1 MYHRECAAACVRAGL
16 HMCPLCRAQWPVK
29 EFSAYGVIGLFSGG
43 VSSVANAF
51 RVLRDVAS
59 PAVYLTARF
68 VNQLISTNAQ
78 YKGMTAL
85 MWAVNHEYF
94 VVVYKLLQAGVNPN
108 VYNIVYIDEGEKLV
122 YSAIEQ
128 KELRLHF
135 STTVP

>member
-1 MYHRECAAACVRAGL
+1 
-16 HMCPLCRAQWPVK
+16 
-29 EFSAYGVIGLFSGG
+29 
-43 VSSVANAF
+43 
-51 RVLRDVAS
+51 
-59 PAVYLTARF
+59 
-68 VNQLISTNAQ
+68 
-78 YKGMTAL
+78 MTAL